1 MLNMKFF
8 IFGSTGDLVKRK
20 VVPALS
26 NIFIPDLEIIALG
39 RRDFIDESY
48 NDFICESGMCFNHL
62 NKKPEYNKID
72 FKDKIICDKCIEE
85 LDKEKTNF
93 FYSAMP
99 PQNIEIILE
108 YVGKLKRDGFKV
120 KILIEKPFG
129 RDLESAEN
137 LKNII
142 EKVNLVEDVFISDH
156 YVFKDEILKLKKIN
170 FKKVKIVSLES
181 IGLENRVGYYD
192 SVGALKDMVQNHFLN
207 IIFKLIDNPEEEFKD
222 FKIIYLERAQY
233 GNGKDIGY
241 VKELDKNSETET
253 FVKIKLKTKTKEIEF
268 ITGKKFNK
276 KISFIEIDGEKTII
290 NNEKNSYEVLISEF
304 LSKKKTNFPTVDRT
318 ILSWRIID
326 KIKSQK
332 TELKY
337 YPENLNVDSVV

>member
-1 MLNMKFF
+1 MKFF

-26 NIFIPDLEIIALG
+26 NIFMPDLEIIALG

-48 NDFICESGMCFNHL
+48 NAFICESGMCFNHL

-72 FKDKIICDKCIEE
+72 FKDEIVCEKCIEE
-85 LDKEKTNF
+85 LDKENTNF

-108 YVGKLKRDGFKV
+108 YVGKLKKSGFKV

-129 RDLESAEN
+129 GDLESAEN
-137 LKNII
+137 LKKVI

-156 YVFKDEILKLKKIN
+156 YVFKDEILKLKKTN
-170 FKKVKIVSLES
+170 FKKIKIVSLENV
-181 IGLENRVGYYD
+181 GLENRVGYYD
-192 SVGALKDMVQNHFLN
+192 DVGALKDMVQNHFLN
-207 IIFKLIDNPEEEFKD
+207 IVFKLIDNPEEEFEN
-222 FKIIYLERAQY
+222 FEIISFEKSQY

-241 VKELDKNSETET
+241 IKELGKDSKTET
-253 FVKIKLKTKTKEIEF
+253 FVKILLKTKTKEIEF

-304 LSKKKTNFPTVDRT
+304 LAEKKINFPTVDKT
-318 ILSWRIID
+318 ILSWKIID

-337 YPENLNVDSVV
+337 YPENIDAESFI